1 LAIEELVACG
11 SVPAFDFHAALPGR
25 LSPPLLGDQVVQG
38 CAPRPKR
45 LLLAAWMVHR
55 IHHAPLPV
63 DGMMGLSEPGTGHG
77 YLRVWEDGIPA
88 GLLLLQPLAYALT
101 MRRPRREGDVVRHA
115 ASPLAEGTHP
125 HALPLPH
132 PVQQGVAR
140 DTACLRTGDA
150 MATKF
155 FGSLRSAW
163 RSQGPRRAPGKS
175 VRSLWVVLSKPAVR
189 TPRTRY
195 DGSCWDAAR

>member
-1 LAIEELVACG
+1 MWVRARLRLPRRIARQAEPAVARGPSCTG
-11 SVPAFDFHAALPGR
+11 VRAPSETPVAGR
-25 LSPPLLGDQVVQG
+25 LDG
-38 CAPRPKR
+38 APHSSCTASGR
-45 LLLAAWMVHR
+45 WH
-55 IHHAPLPV
+55 
-63 DGMMGLSEPGTGHG
+63 DGLERAG
-77 YLRVWEDGIPA
+77 YWSRVSA
-88 GLLLLQPLAYALT
+88 GLRGRHT
-101 MRRPRREGDVVRHA
+101 RRPASPATPGVRADYAPARREGDVVRHA
-115 ASPLAEGTHP
+115 TSLLAEGTHP

-140 DTACLRTGDA
+140 DTAGLRTGDA
-150 MATKF
+150 MAIKF